1 VIKDRHQIR
10 FTIVVASQSVIITT
24 DLEFRKGGDKHS
36 ALVEK
41 ALSH

>member
-1 VIKDRHQIR
+1 MIKDRHQIR
-10 FTIVVASQSVIITT
+10 FTIVASQSVIITT
-24 DLEFRKGGDKHS
+24 DLEFRKGGDKHL